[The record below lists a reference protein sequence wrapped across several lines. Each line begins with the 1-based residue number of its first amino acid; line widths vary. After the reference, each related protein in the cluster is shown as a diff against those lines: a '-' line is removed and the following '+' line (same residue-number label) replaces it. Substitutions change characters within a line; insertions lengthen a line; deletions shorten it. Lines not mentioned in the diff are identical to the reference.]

1 MKRGEFFQK
10 KKNVSEPSNSPD
22 ELAQNVSKKNPFRTN
37 YSSIF
42 SAKVQNLAVFSF
54 IYMIR
59 IRFFGPQEL
68 IQNGFRA
75 GQYDAVELFF
85 ADPRPRGPPRQ
96 ERMNVLSQEQQLLVL
111 PMFVAGKK
119 TNPGRHFERIGPKRP
134 PQGNRKSSSKRKP
147 QEPTKMPQLNYK
159 PQQKIYRRKR
169 CKTSI
174 EQVPAS
180 GHDDCRVHF
189 TSVVSVGMMTPDV

>member
-1 MKRGEFFQK
+1 MKEKVFFFA
-10 KKNVSEPSNSPD
+10 KNVSRPSNPPD

-75 GQYDAVELFF
+75 GQYEELLI
-85 ADPRPRGPPRQ
+85 PL
-96 ERMNVLSQEQQLLVL
+96 E
-111 PMFVAGKK
+111 
-119 TNPGRHFERIGPKRP
+119 
-134 PQGNRKSSSKRKP
+134 KSSN
-147 QEPTKMPQLNYK
+147 TKSRHIRHP
-159 PQQKIYRRKR
+159 R
-169 CKTSI
+169 
-174 EQVPAS
+174 
-180 GHDDCRVHF
+180 
-189 TSVVSVGMMTPDV
+189 